1 MEEKTYTII
10 EVPDMN
16 DSFSRIV
23 IQGKPYYLRLTYND
37 TFGYWTFG
45 VYNSLYEPIR
55 EGIKI
60 VPKMALNLF
69 CGTMNMPNGVFGV
82 ITELEKVSRKD
93 FVEGRAKFIFASA
106 E

>member
-1 MEEKTYTII
+1 MSEIRYTII

-23 IQGKPYYLRLTYND
+23 LQGKSYYLRFTYND

-45 VYNSLYEPIR
+45 IFNSLYEPIR

-60 VPKMALNLF
+60 VPQMVLNLF
-69 CGTMNMPNGVFGV
+69 CGTMDMPSGVFGI
-82 ITELEKVSRKD
+82 ITELEKVGRND
-93 FVEGRAKFIFASA
+93 FAEGRAKFVFAPV
-106 E
+106 